1 MVGEGVREV
10 FHLSHS
16 SEGVV
21 QCAFDI
27 LAVNIQ
33 FCYRKQE
40 NKWDGLNLQDVLS
53 TDKEVSNLLD
63 QEDSKYL

>member
-1 MVGEGVREV
+1 MGEGVREV

-16 SEGVV
+16 SAGVV

-27 LAVNIQ
+27 LVVNIQ

-40 NKWDGLNLQDVLS
+40 NKWDGLSLQDVLS

>member
-1 MVGEGVREV
+1 MGEGVGEV
-10 FHLSHS
+10 FHSSHS

-27 LAVNIQ
+27 LVVNIQ

-40 NKWDGLNLQDVLS
+40 NKWDGLNSQDVLS
-53 TDKEVSNLLD
+53 TDKKLVT
-63 QEDSKYL
+63 Y